1 MRRKKLRRAHIG
13 GAIALVLAGAGLAPV
28 PAAGQDAMMDTA
40 AVNALDRMGRYLN
53 GLREMEVTATITQ
66 EDVLEDG
73 QKVQTSATADL
84 VAVRPNRLRLAVNG
98 DRHQRLFLYDGRTFT
113 LWAPTLRYYAS
124 AAAPESII
132 LLADTL
138 EERFNIELPL
148 VDLFRWGTPQAPMS
162 EIRSARD
169 LGPAA
174 VGGVTCQHYA
184 FRQDGLDW
192 EVWIQK
198 GEHPLPRR
206 VVLNTLGDD
215 ARPQYTATYA
225 WNLAPSYNNDSFT
238 FVAPPDARAIA
249 WAEVRPVYTPSGRQ

>member
-1 MRRKKLRRAHIG
+1 MRRKTRRAQA
-13 GAIALVLAGAGLAPV
+13 GAAMALALAGAGLAGV
-28 PAAGQDAMMDTA
+28 PAAGQEVVMDTA
-40 AVNALDRMGRYLN
+40 AINALDRMGRYLN
-53 GLREMEVTATITQ
+53 TVREMEVSATITI
-66 EDVLEDG
+66 EHVLDDG
-73 QKVQTSATADL
+73 QKVQNSATADL

-98 DRHQRLFLYDGRTFT
+98 DRHQRLFLYDGTTFV

-124 AAAPESII
+124 APAPESIG

-148 VDLFRWGTPQAPMS
+148 VDLFRWGTPQAPLS
-162 EIRSARD
+162 DIRGARD

-206 VVLNTLGDD
+206 LVLNTLTDD
-215 ARPQYTATYA
+215 ARPQYTATYT
-225 WNLAPSYNNDSFT
+225 WNLAPSYNKDSFT

-249 WAEVRPVYTPSGRQ
+249 WSEARPVYAPGQQ

>member
-1 MRRKKLRRAHIG
+1 MRGKKMRRAQT
-13 GAIALVLAGAGLAPV
+13 GAAMALALAGAGLAGV
-28 PAAGQDAMMDTA
+28 PAAGQEAVMDTA
-40 AVNALDRMGRYLN
+40 AINALDRMGRYLN
-53 GLREMEVTATITQ
+53 GVREMEVNAAITI
-66 EDVLEDG
+66 EYVLDDG
-73 QKVQTSATADL
+73 QKVQNSASADL

-98 DRHQRLFLYDGRTFT
+98 DRHQRLFLYDGKTFV
-113 LWAPTLRYYAS
+113 LWAPTLRYYAT
-124 AAAPESII
+124 APAPESIVQ
-132 LLADTL
+132 LADTL

-148 VDLFRWGTPQAPMS
+148 VDLFRWGTPQAPLS
-162 EIRSARD
+162 DITAARD

-174 VGGVTCQHYA
+174 VGGITCQHYA

-206 VVLNTLGDD
+206 LVLNTLTDD
-215 ARPQYTATYA
+215 ARPQYTATYT

-249 WAEVRPVYTPSGRQ
+249 WSEARPVYAPGQQ

>member
-1 MRRKKLRRAHIG
+1 MRRKKLRRAQLG
-13 GAIALVLAGAGLAPV
+13 GAIALALAGAGLAPV
-28 PAAGQDAMMDTA
+28 PSAAQAPVMDTA
-40 AVNALDRMGRYLN
+40 AINALDRMGRYLN
-53 GLREMEVTATITQ
+53 GLREMEVKATITR

-98 DRHQRLFLYDGRTFT
+98 DRHQRLFLYDGKTFT
-113 LWAPTLRYYAS
+113 LFAPALRYYAS
-124 AAAPESII
+124 APAPESII

-148 VDLFRWGTPQAPMS
+148 VDLFRWGTPQAPLS
-162 EIRSARD
+162 DITSARD

-192 EVWIQK
+192 EVWIQR

-206 VVLNTLGDD
+206 VVLNTLTDD
-215 ARPQYTATYA
+215 ARPQYTATYE
-225 WNLAPSYNNDSFT
+225 WNLAPSYNSNSFT
-238 FVAPPDARAIA
+238 FVAPPDVRAIA

>member
-1 MRRKKLRRAHIG
+1 MRSKTRRAQA
-13 GAIALVLAGAGLAPV
+13 GAAMALALAGAGLASV
-28 PAAGQDAMMDTA
+28 PAAGQETVMDTA
-40 AVNALDRMGRYLN
+40 AINALDRMGRYLN
-53 GLREMEVTATITQ
+53 GVREMEVSATITI
-66 EDVLEDG
+66 EHVLDDG
-73 QKVQTSATADL
+73 QKVQNSASADL

-98 DRHQRLFLYDGRTFT
+98 DRHQRLFLYDGKTFV
-113 LWAPTLRYYAS
+113 LWAPALRYYAT
-124 AAAPESII
+124 AAAPESIV

-138 EERFNIELPL
+138 EERFDIELPL
-148 VDLFRWGTPQAPMS
+148 VDLFRWGTPAAPLS
-162 EIRSARD
+162 DIRGARD

-206 VVLNTLGDD
+206 LVLNTLTDD

-225 WNLAPSYNNDSFT
+225 WNMAPSYNNDSFT

-249 WAEVRPVYTPSGRQ
+249 WAEARPVYAPGEQ

>member
-1 MRRKKLRRAHIG
+1 MRRKKLRGARMG
-13 GAIALVLAGAGLAPV
+13 GALALAFAGAGLTGV
-28 PAAGQDAMMDTA
+28 PAAGQEVVMDTA
-40 AVNALDRMGRYLN
+40 AINALDRMGRYLN
-53 GLREMEVTATITQ
+53 GVREMEVSATITI
-66 EDVLEDG
+66 EHVLEDG
-73 QKVQTSATADL
+73 QKVQNSASADL

-98 DRHQRLFLYDGRTFT
+98 DRHQRLFLYDGKTFV
-113 LWAPTLRYYAS
+113 LWAPTLRYYAT

-132 LLADTL
+132 QLADTL
-138 EERFNIELPL
+138 EERFDIELPL
-148 VDLFRWGTPQAPMS
+148 VDLFRWGTPAAPLS
-162 EIRSARD
+162 DIQGARD

-174 VGGVTCQHYA
+174 VGGITCQHYA

-206 VVLNTLGDD
+206 LVLNTLTDD
-215 ARPQYTATYA
+215 ARPQYTATYT

-249 WAEVRPVYTPSGRQ
+249 WVEARPVYAPGEQ

>member
-1 MRRKKLRRAHIG
+1 MRRRQLG
-13 GAIALVLAGAGLAPV
+13 GALALAIAGAGLAPD
-28 PAAGQDAMMDTA
+28 AAAAQDVVMDTA
-40 AVNALDRMGRYLN
+40 AINALDRMGRYLN
-53 GLREMEVTATITQ
+53 GLREMEVAATITR
-66 EDVLEDG
+66 EDVLDDG

-98 DRHQRLFLYDGRTFT
+98 DRHQRLFLYDGKTFV
-113 LWAPTLRYYAS
+113 LWAPTLRYYAT

-148 VDLFRWGTPQAPMS
+148 VDLFRWGTEQAPLS
-162 EIRSARD
+162 DIRSARD

-174 VGGVTCQHYA
+174 VGGITCQHYA

-206 VVLNTLGDD
+206 VVLNTLTDD
-215 ARPQYTATYA
+215 ARPQYTATYT
-225 WNLAPSYNNDSFT
+225 WNLAPSYNSESFT

>member
-1 MRRKKLRRAHIG
+1 MRRAQT
-13 GAIALVLAGAGLAPV
+13 GAAMALALAGAGLAGV
-28 PAAGQDAMMDTA
+28 PAAGQEVVMDTA
-40 AVNALDRMGRYLN
+40 AINALDRMGRYLN
-53 GLREMEVTATITQ
+53 GVREMEVNATITM
-66 EDVLEDG
+66 EHVLEDG
-73 QKVQTSATADL
+73 QKIQNSATADL
-84 VAVRPNRLRLAVNG
+84 VAVRPNQLRLAVNG
-98 DRHQRLFLYDGRTFT
+98 DRHQRLFLYDGKTFV

-124 AAAPESII
+124 APAPESII

-148 VDLFRWGTPQAPMS
+148 VDLFRWGTPQAPLS
-162 EIRSARD
+162 DIRVARD

-206 VVLNTLGDD
+206 LVLNTLDDD
-215 ARPQYTATYA
+215 ARPQYTATYT

-238 FVAPPDARAIA
+238 FVAPSDARAIA
-249 WAEVRPVYTPSGRQ
+249 WTDAQPVYAPGQRRNR